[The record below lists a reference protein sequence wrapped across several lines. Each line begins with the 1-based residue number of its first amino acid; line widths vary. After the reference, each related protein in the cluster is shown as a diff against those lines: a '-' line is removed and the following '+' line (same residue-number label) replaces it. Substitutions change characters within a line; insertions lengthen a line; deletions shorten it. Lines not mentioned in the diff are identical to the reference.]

1 MSRPPDPG
9 GTHHGISPIGRADRC
24 STNTATPSGM
34 GGSEGSKVV
43 KEMRT
48 FEQIVADE
56 KETRNIIEIKVS
68 RKQVEIDGEIKP
80 AKSLSMDDVSV
91 LIFDV
96 IGVKPQDCLG
106 VALYTSRYDTKE
118 VKFKPGVDT
127 ECYLTKDNPIDFKD
141 HEILVTKQ

>member
-1 MSRPPDPG
+1 MSEPPDPDPG
-9 GTHHGISPIGRADRC
+9 GTHLGISPLGSADQRP
-24 STNTATPSGM
+24 TNAATPSGM
-34 GGSEGSKVV
+34 GGSEGSGAVKV

-56 KETRNIIEIKVS
+56 KQTRNIIEIKVT

-96 IGVKPQDCLG
+96 IIYCL
-106 VALYTSRYDTKE
+106 
-118 VKFKPGVDT
+118 P
-127 ECYLTKDNPIDFKD
+127 
-141 HEILVTKQ
+141 

>member
-1 MSRPPDPG
+1 
-9 GTHHGISPIGRADRC
+9 
-24 STNTATPSGM
+24 M

-96 IGVKPQDCLG
+96 IGVKPQD
-106 VALYTSRYDTKE
+106 
-118 VKFKPGVDT
+118 
-127 ECYLTKDNPIDFKD
+127 
-141 HEILVTKQ
+141 